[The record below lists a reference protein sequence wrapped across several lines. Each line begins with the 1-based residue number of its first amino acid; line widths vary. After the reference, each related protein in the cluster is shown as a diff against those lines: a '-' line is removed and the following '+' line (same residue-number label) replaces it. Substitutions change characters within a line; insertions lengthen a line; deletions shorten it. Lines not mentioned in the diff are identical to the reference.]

1 MGASSDAGGLVVPRN
16 ASSSA
21 SKTPQRANG
30 SGSPII
36 AAVPSASSSPATT
49 RFSCSRPGPRRR
61 RRSTSAAASRSHLRR
76 RLSMPSGHIPD
87 QADHAPN
94 AARTSHEGTPSQAE
108 RSSPH
113 LEPRPHEPRRDAL
126 PGRTQ
131 LTTSRTS
138 PASAS
143 KGRAPCVEYSS
154 SRPEGARPVRRIQL
168 FTPRRGALRAER
180 SSSAPNVAR
189 ISPEGAPQD
198 SQGRSPW
205 NPVAMRKGSPE
216 RATHQSHTY
225 RSSNDTPDA
234 RRRSR
239 NSSWKLRTR

>member
-113 LEPRPHEPRRDAL
+113 LEPRPHQPRRGAPRASNTAL
-126 PGRTQ
+126 HAP
-131 LTTSRTS
+131 
-138 PASAS
+138 

-154 SRPEGARPVRRIQL
+154 SRPEGAPSGPNAAHQ
-168 FTPRRGALRAER
+168 PRTSPASAPKGRLKIARGAAPGIRSQCERGALKGRPISPTHIVRRTTRRTRAGGR
-180 SSSAPNVAR
+180 GIPPGSSAR
-189 ISPEGAPQD
+189 GDAP
-198 SQGRSPW
+198 SVPRC
-205 NPVAMRKGSPE
+205 K
-216 RATHQSHTY
+216 RAPGP
-225 RSSNDTPDA
+225 R
-234 RRRSR
+234 
-239 NSSWKLRTR
+239 LIG